1 MRRLGLALA
10 ALLLIL
16 NTAGVAWLVLQ
27 SHREHKVILIGD
39 RSLEQLNRLFRL
51 VGEYQAELEKVG
63 LQAPFP
69 DEGKKKEWKDMLHW
83 HELGVEGTRIAYV
96 NVQRERT
103 AEALGLFLALARF
116 SVATPTA
123 TFSTYDTKTFT
134 STTFANTSRL
144 ESLENQF
151 DVLMIELLR
160 DLK

>member
-1 MRRLGLALA
+1 MKRFAAALIS
-10 ALLLIL
+10 LLLIL

-27 SHREHKVILIGD
+27 SHREHKARLISD
-39 RSLEQLNRLFRL
+39 RSSEQLSRLFRL
-51 VGEYQAELEKVG
+51 VGEYQAEFEKVG

-69 DEGKKKEWKDMLHW
+69 DEGKKKEWKDMLRW
-83 HELGVEGTRIAYV
+83 HELGVEGTRVAYL

-103 AEALGLFLALARF
+103 AEGLGLFLGLARL
-116 SVATPTA
+116 SVTTPTS
-123 TFSTYDTKTFT
+123 TFSTYDTKTFK

-144 ESLENQF
+144 ESLENDF